1 MKRWMFSISLCL
13 FLGVLTTVG
22 VACALAWFV
31 DMTWMEPQI
40 EVFPLPDT
48 RGRTNRAEYQQLLVA
63 DGAFRVAWH
72 EGVQRNQVFL
82 GFSLHPSY
90 DSRSQPLEM
99 PDARGLSWCFR
110 DTVPTDSIM
119 HVSDAR
125 GWPMLAL
132 CAGFDLV
139 PAGGGCRDVSR
150 RYWAVA
156 VMEPDEM
163 RWLFPSV
170 DYKQRLIPVRPI
182 LGGFLINTLF
192 YAAILWLLAL
202 GPFTARRMIRRNR
215 GLCINCGYDL
225 RGDLSSGCPECG
237 WRRED
242 VS

>member
-1 MKRWMFSISLCL
+1 MKRRLTKIVV
-13 FLGVLTTVG
+13 FLLLGAIVNVG
-22 VACALAWFV
+22 VAWALALFV

-48 RGRTNRAEYQQLLVA
+48 HGRTNRAEYQQFLVA

-72 EGVQRNQVFL
+72 EGVQRNQVVMRT
-82 GFSLHPSY
+82 SLRPPY
-90 DSRSQPLEM
+90 DSRSQPLET

-110 DTVPTDSIM
+110 DAVPTYPIM

-139 PAGGGCRDVSR
+139 PAGGGSRDVSR

-156 VMEPDEM
+156 VMEPDGE

-182 LGGFLINTLF
+182 LPGFLINTLF
-192 YAAILWLLAL
+192 YAAILWLLTL
-202 GPFTARRMIRRNR
+202 GSFTARRLIRRKR
-215 GLCINCGYDL
+215 GLCIKCGYDL
-225 RGDLSSGCPECG
+225 RGAEHEVCPECG
-237 WRRED
+237 R
-242 VS
+242 

>member
-1 MKRWMFSISLCL
+1 MKRWMLSISLCL

-22 VACALAWFV
+22 VAWALALFV

-48 RGRTNRAEYQQLLVA
+48 HGRTNRAEYQQFLVA

-72 EGVQRNQVFL
+72 EGVQRNQVVM
-82 GFSLHPSY
+82 GTSLRPY
-90 DSRSQPLEM
+90 DSRSQPLET
-99 PDARGLSWCFR
+99 PDARDLSWCFR
-110 DTVPTDSIM
+110 DAVPTYPIM

-156 VMEPDEM
+156 VMEPDGM

-170 DYKQRLIPVRPI
+170 DYKQRLIPVVARHLPVS
-182 LGGFLINTLF
+182 GG
-192 YAAILWLLAL
+192 
-202 GPFTARRMIRRNR
+202 
-215 GLCINCGYDL
+215 
-225 RGDLSSGCPECG
+225 RGDAGESLVETGESGTIPYTISEKSILSYGIGRSGVAGRVTSGRPTQTPT
-237 WRRED
+237 
-242 VS
+242 